1 MNKDQFILHLDYG
14 DLLEMRKN
22 LEKRYANGIMSRGD
36 FVKAMKQIDKVI
48 ADAEKGRRTGKV
60 I

>member
-1 MNKDQFILHLDYG
+1 MSKEHFVMHLDYG

-22 LEKRYANGIMSRGD
+22 LQKRYASGIMSRYD
-36 FVKAMKQIDKVI
+36 YETQMHKIDKII
-48 ADAEKGRRTGKV
+48 ADSERGRRTGKV

>member
-1 MNKDQFILHLDYG
+1 MNKDQFVLHLDYG

-22 LEKRYANGIMSRGD
+22 LEKRYANGIMSRSD

-60 I
+60 V